1 MITTKGIPDLKEPS
15 KWSPVFREFVALC
28 LEKDAEKRPSAD
40 ELLEVSHSPPP
51 KTVEDCLT
59 DRASLQHAFMRSAQG
74 GAEALVK
81 INQEAKKSALD
92 CSQLPF

>member
-1 MITTKGIPDLKEPS
+1 
-15 KWSPVFREFVALC
+15 
-28 LEKDAEKRPSAD
+28 
-40 ELLEVSHSPPP
+40 
-51 KTVEDCLT
+51 VEDCLT
-59 DRASLQHAFMRSAQG
+59 DMASLQHAFMRSAQG